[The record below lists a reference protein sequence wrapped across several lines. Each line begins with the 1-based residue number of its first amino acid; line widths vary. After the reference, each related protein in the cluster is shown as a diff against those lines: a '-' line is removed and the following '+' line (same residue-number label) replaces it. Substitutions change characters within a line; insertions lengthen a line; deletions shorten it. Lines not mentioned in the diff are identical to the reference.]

1 MASTSSLAYRRGS
14 LLHLP
19 SMGSPSIEGPIPPL
33 PRYHPAPSRNEVSV
47 VQPVLVRIVSFVL
60 TSAQI
65 AVHFQIKHVECDVMT
80 AISFLPRALLTA
92 SKTGLV
98 KMWIRPLSLRHRMK
112 HKERSN
118 SFAETQDVM

>member
-1 MASTSSLAYRRGS
+1 MASTISLAYRRGS

-19 SMGSPSIEGPIPPL
+19 SLGSSSLDGSIPPL

-47 VQPVLVRIVSFVL
+47 VQPVL
-60 TSAQI
+60 
-65 AVHFQIKHVECDVMT
+65 IKHVECDLMT

-98 KMWIRPLSLRHRMK
+98 KMWIRPLTSRQRMK

-118 SFAETQDVM
+118 SFAEAQDVI